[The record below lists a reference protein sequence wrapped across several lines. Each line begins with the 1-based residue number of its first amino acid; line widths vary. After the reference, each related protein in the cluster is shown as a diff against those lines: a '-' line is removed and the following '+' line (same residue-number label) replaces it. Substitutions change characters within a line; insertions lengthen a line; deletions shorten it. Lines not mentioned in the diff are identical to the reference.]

1 MTASINEALDYIHST
16 NKFGIVLGMDNIV
29 KLLELMGNPQ
39 EKLKYIHVAGT
50 NGKGSTSSYITKVL
64 EKAGYRVG
72 LFTSPYLELFNERIR
87 INDEYISDED
97 LSEITFYVKEKVEQM
112 LEEGFDHP
120 TEFEIVTA
128 IAIEYYL
135 RKQVDIVLLEVGM
148 GGRYDA
154 TNAISKP
161 EVAVIT
167 PIGMDHIGILGD
179 TLGKIAYEK
188 AGIIKKDGTVV
199 IYPQEPEAQEVVE
212 SVAKEQ
218 NNEIVNVPAEN
229 LKIER
234 IGDFGS
240 VFDFKFGDYEFK
252 GLEIELIGKHQ
263 ASNATTAIT
272 TLLTLKDKGVV
283 EIDESHIRDGLKA
296 TRWMGR
302 LEMIGKSPRF
312 LIDGAHNMQGITAL
326 KKALGELFEYDKLI
340 LGIGILADKDVDD
353 MVAEMAPVGD
363 KIVVTTPNIHRA
375 MSAEELGPKFKAYNE
390 NVVVEGD
397 ISKAIDKAIE
407 LAGENDLIVFS
418 GSLYLI
424 GDVRRIANKKIN
436 G

>member
-1 MTASINEALDYIHST
+1 MTAGIKEALDYIHST

-29 KLLELMGNPQ
+29 RLLELMGNPQ
-39 EKLKYIHVAGT
+39 EKLKFIHVAGT

-64 EKAGYRVG
+64 ELAGYRVG

-87 INDEYISDED
+87 INDDYIGDED
-97 LSEITFYVKEKVEQM
+97 LSEIAFYVKEKVEQM
-112 LEEGFDHP
+112 LAEGYDHP

-161 EVAVIT
+161 EVSVIT

-188 AGIIKKDGTVV
+188 AGIIKKDSTVV
-199 IYPQEPEAQEVVE
+199 VYPQEAEAQEVVE
-212 SVAKEQ
+212 KVAKEQ
-218 NNEIVNVPAEN
+218 NAEIVNVPLES
-229 LKIER
+229 LKISK
-234 IGDFGS
+234 IGDSGS
-240 VFDFKFGDYEFK
+240 VFDFKYKDYEFK
-252 GLEIELIGKHQ
+252 NLEIELIGKHQ

-272 TLLTLKDKGVV
+272 TLLVLKDKNVV
-283 EIDESHIRDGLKA
+283 NIEESHIREGLKA

-326 KKALGELFEYDKLI
+326 KKALSELFEYDKLV

-363 KIVVTTPNIHRA
+363 TIIVTTPNIHRA
-375 MSAEELGPKFKAYNE
+375 MKAEELGPKFKAYKDE
-390 NVVVEGD
+390 VIVEGD
-397 ISKAIDKAIE
+397 ISKAIDKAFE
-407 LAGENDLIVFS
+407 VAGENDLIVFS

-424 GDVRRIANKKIN
+424 GDVRRIAKSKIDS
-436 G
+436 

>member
-1 MTASINEALDYIHST
+1 MTASIKEALDYIHGTS
-16 NKFGIVLGMDNIV
+16 KFGVVLGMDNIV
-29 KLLELMGNPQ
+29 RLLELMENPQ
-39 EKLKYIHVAGT
+39 DKLKFIHVAGT

-64 EKAGYRVG
+64 EVAGYRVG

-87 INDEYISDED
+87 INDDYIADED

-112 LEEGFDHP
+112 LEEGYNHP

-135 RKQVDIVLLEVGM
+135 RKNVDIVLLEVGM

-161 EVAVIT
+161 EVSVIT

-199 IYPQEPEAQEVVE
+199 VYPQEPEAQEVVE
-212 SVAKEQ
+212 SVASEQ
-218 NNEIVNVPAEN
+218 NAEIINVPLESLN
-229 LKIER
+229 ITE

-240 VFDFKFGDYEFK
+240 RFDFEYGSYKFKD
-252 GLEIELIGKHQ
+252 LEIELIGKHQ
-263 ASNATTAIT
+263 SSNASTALT
-272 TLLTLKDKGVV
+272 TLLVLKDKGVV
-283 EIDESHIRDGLKA
+283 DIEEKHIREGLKA

-302 LEMIGKSPRF
+302 LEMLGKNPRF

-326 KKALGELFEYDKLI
+326 KKALKELFEYDRLI

-353 MVAEMAPVGD
+353 MVSEMAPVGD
-363 KIVVTTPNIHRA
+363 TVIVTTPNIHRA
-375 MSAEELGPKFKAYNE
+375 MKAEELGEKFREHKDD
-390 NVVVEGD
+390 VIVEGD
-397 ISKAIDKAIE
+397 IEKAIDKAFE
-407 LAGENDLIVFS
+407 LAGEKDLIVFS

-424 GDVRRIANKKIN
+424 GDVRRYAKAKIN
-436 G
+436 E